1 MITDITINGVASYKQ
16 PATLHTDKIVNL
28 IYGLN
33 GSGKSTLSEFLRH
46 SEDAFYEHCSLNP
59 KINEDEEEI
68 LVYNDK
74 YVQDVFYEKDDF
86 KGIFTISQ
94 ENAEA
99 YKKIESL
106 RERRQY
112 LQNQQKIN
120 EEEKKKREEVHQKA
134 YLTYINSIWKIKQD
148 YAGGDRVL
156 EYCLRGYMGS
166 KETLAKAIWDTP
178 APKTDIIDSI
188 ETLKSEAS
196 ILERAEGMSPISLL
210 PEYTCPELTPS
221 DLKLLEDVITGNKDS
236 RVSRLIDK
244 LNASDWVKQGLTYD
258 SQDVCPFCQR
268 PYNDDSILNEIKG
281 YFSHDYEVAIQRI
294 HEIQVKIVAH
304 RDAAISLEGKYDEI
318 ECIKLEKDK
327 YLRTFNQFFTA
338 LNQCVDIVQDKE
350 KNPGKSVKIPDIVPV
365 LQELN
370 QVIMISN
377 DLIKAFNQKV
387 NSIKQQRELI
397 KDKFWKRM
405 RWENDSEVKRYE
417 QAKKDFNTYIEGQYN
432 VKAKTIGKQLESV
445 TDELQREMLKVV
457 NIEEAINHING
468 MLIDMGI
475 TDFKIAKTQDD
486 EEFYHIVRDTNNGPV
501 FKTLSEGEKVIISFL
516 YFLESCRGLQS
527 KTDTRKK
534 RIIVIDDPISSL
546 SHVYVFNVARL
557 IQQTFFSTT
566 KYGKDDKVEIKNK
579 SNFEQIFILTH
590 SLYFFYELV
599 EKNENKRNS
608 LQAFFRI
615 KKNVNGSSICEM
627 KYGEIMNE
635 YQAYWA
641 IINDRDQPN
650 ALIANCMR
658 NVLDYFFGFVEN
670 ITLNN
675 IFQKPMLQDIRFQAF
690 NRYMNRESHSDA
702 QNILDMKE
710 FDYEAF
716 QDAFRAVFEATDYMD
731 HYNKMRKTSMN

>member
-1 MITDITINGVASYKQ
+1 MITEITMNGVASYKQ
-16 PATLHTDKIVNL
+16 PTTLHTEKLVNL

-33 GSGKSTLSEFLRH
+33 GTGKSTLSEFLRH

-210 PEYTCPELTPS
+210 PEYTCPELIPS

-294 HEIQVKIVAH
+294 HEIQEKIVAH

-387 NSIKQQRELI
+387 TSIKQQRELI

-417 QAKKDFNTYIEGQYN
+417 QAKKDFDTYIEGQY
-432 VKAKTIGKQLESV
+432 KAKANTIGNQLESV

-527 KTDTRKK
+527 KTDTKKK

-546 SHVYVFNVARL
+546 SHMYTYNVGRL
-557 IQQTFFSTT
+557 IWRICYPS
-566 KYGKDDKVEIKNK
+566 IKK
-579 SNFEQIFILTH
+579 SRNDCSLLEQPFEQIFVLTH
-590 SLYFFYELV
+590 SLYFFYELI
-599 EKNENKRNS
+599 ELDSDKRHFYQN
-608 LQAFFRI
+608 LFRL
-615 KKNVNGSSICEM
+615 KKTKDGSQIEEM
-627 KYGEIMNE
+627 HYNDIQNE
-635 YQAYWA
+635 YQEYWS
-641 IINDRDQPN
+641 IINNPQEHP

-658 NVLDYFFGFVEN
+658 NVLEYFFGFVEGKE
-670 ITLNN
+670 LSA
-675 IFQKPMLQDIRFQAF
+675 IFSCEAMKDPKYQAF
-690 NRYMNRESHSDA
+690 KRFINRESHSIPINLSDF
-702 QNILDMKE
+702 KE
-710 FDYEAF
+710 FDYDLFLEALSMIF
-716 QDAFRAVFEATDYMD
+716 QDNGYERHFNT
-731 HYNKMRKTSMN
+731 MRKSSLS